1 MRMGGSIIDG
11 AIKVIDAAWMA
22 WRKTDDAVKKLVGLR
37 SREEELEIEKEMTEE
52 YDLGRLIQP
61 MISKQSNPFNICV
74 YKRSSSICSCSSKF
88 RGTKFPTE
96 RKFSIFSDFFLR
108 TPNFTSKPA
117 RGRYATA
124 LVASQWSFVLKYS
137 SSPITQ
143 KWLSTIKYIYAAIFA
158 TIFGKYARSVT
169 LYKKIFWI
177 FYAIF

>member
-74 YKRSSSICSCSSKF
+74 YLQFLAPYSGALKPPR
-88 RGTKFPTE
+88 KFPI
-96 RKFSIFSDFFLR
+96 FSILLKEHNR
-108 TPNFTSKPA
+108 NNI
-117 RGRYATA
+117 A
-124 LVASQWSFVLKYS
+124 LIRAVIHLN
-137 SSPITQ
+137 
-143 KWLSTIKYIYAAIFA
+143 
-158 TIFGKYARSVT
+158 
-169 LYKKIFWI
+169 
-177 FYAIF
+177 